1 MKYLY
6 LPYLFILAFVYT
18 NFTVG
23 VDVNKNKKLRA
34 PASIPTEKPAK
45 ENKIK
50 KITNCI
56 LE

>member
-6 LPYLFILAFVYT
+6 LPFLFLLAFVYT

-23 VDVNKNKKLRA
+23 VDVDKGKALRA
-34 PASIPTEKPAK
+34 PASEATKKIEK

-50 KITNCI
+50 KFTNC
-56 LE
+56 LLQ

>member
-6 LPYLFILAFVYT
+6 LPFLLILAFVYT

-23 VDVNKNKKLRA
+23 VYVNKNKKLRA

>member
-1 MKYLY
+1 MKYFY
-6 LPYLFILAFVYT
+6 LPFLFILAFVYT

-23 VDVNKNKKLRA
+23 VDVKKDKSLRA
-34 PASIPTEKPAK
+34 PAAITDKKVEK

-56 LE
+56 FQ

>member
-6 LPYLFILAFVYT
+6 LPFLFILAFVYT

-23 VDVNKNKKLRA
+23 VDVNSNKKLRA
-34 PASIPTEKPAK
+34 PASVPVIKAEK

-50 KITNCI
+50 KFTNC
-56 LE
+56 LLQ

>member
-1 MKYLY
+1 MKYFY
-6 LPYLFILAFVYT
+6 LPFLFILAFVYT

-23 VDVNKNKKLRA
+23 VDVKKDKSLRA
-34 PASIPTEKPAK
+34 PASIPDKKVEK

-56 LE
+56 FQ